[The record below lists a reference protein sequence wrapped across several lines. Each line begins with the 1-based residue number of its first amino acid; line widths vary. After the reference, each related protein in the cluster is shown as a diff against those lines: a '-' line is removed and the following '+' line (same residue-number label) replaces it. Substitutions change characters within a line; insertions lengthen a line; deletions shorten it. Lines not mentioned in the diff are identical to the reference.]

1 MFAPKKYFDMYPDP
15 KIPEVPESDLDDVP
29 EMGKK
34 FAAFRRSE
42 HTRIVKEGKWRD
54 AVRAYLACITFADAM
69 IGRLLASLERSP
81 YAKNT
86 IVVFWSD
93 NGWHLG
99 EKQHWHKSTLWERST
114 RVPLIIAGPG
124 LKQTGTPRS
133 QAVSLLDL
141 YPTLLDL
148 CGLPMRKELEGESLA
163 PLLRDAKAKHKP
175 AVSTYEPGNHM
186 VRTERWRYIR
196 YRDGGEELYDRQAD
210 PNEFRN
216 IASDPQHTALKTELA
231 QYMPK
236 KSVPPVPE
244 RDAYDFDF
252 ATYTFKRK

>member
-15 KIPEVPESDLDDVP
+15 KIPEVPENDLDDLP
-29 EMGKK
+29 PMAKK
-34 FAAFRRSE
+34 FAAFRRQE
-42 HTRIVKEGKWRD
+42 HERIVKEGKWRD

-69 IGRLLASLERSP
+69 IGRLLTSLEQSA

-86 IVVFWSD
+86 IIVFWSD

-114 RVPLIIAGPG
+114 RVPLIVAGPG
-124 LKQTGTPRS
+124 LKQTGTPRT

-148 CGLPMRKELEGESLA
+148 CGLPARKELEGESLA

-196 YRDGGEELYDRQAD
+196 YKDGTEELYDRTAD

-216 IASDPQHTALKTELA
+216 IAADPKHTALKADLA

-236 KSVPPVPE
+236 RSVPPVPE

-252 ATYTFKRK
+252 PTYTWKKK